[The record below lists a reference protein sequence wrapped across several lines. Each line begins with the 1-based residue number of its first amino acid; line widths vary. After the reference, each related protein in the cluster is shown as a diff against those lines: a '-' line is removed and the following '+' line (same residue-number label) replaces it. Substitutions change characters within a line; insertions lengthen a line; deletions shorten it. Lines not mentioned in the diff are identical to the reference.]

1 MHVVSCFENGGG
13 WGMQISTC
21 LKLEVRM
28 DSFWGD
34 KNVLKLDWGN
44 VCITVKLLNSTHKM
58 VNV

>member
-1 MHVVSCFENGGG
+1 
-13 WGMQISTC
+13 MQISTC